1 MELEQLNFYYDAQE
15 LTVLQN
21 NFMRSIKTIVCILYL
36 WTTTKRIYYNSKLT
50 NVIFIHVSHL
60 IKDKIRFEF
69 KHKRHLSH
77 ITKCGIWTFA
87 YAELLPFLWHWSSN
101 IWSSFFANHSFP
113 LEMVTS
119 TRLLAIVH
127 AGNANRVR
135 QNDC

>member
-1 MELEQLNFYYDAQE
+1 VELEQLNFYYDAQE

-21 NFMRSIKTIVCILYL
+21 NFMWSIKNMVCILHL
-36 WTTTKRIYYNSKLT
+36 WIITKRIYYNSKLA

-87 YAELLPFLWHWSSN
+87 SAESLPYQWHCSSN
-101 IWSSFFANHSFP
+101 IWSSFFANHSFLP
-113 LEMVTS
+113 KMVIS
-119 TRLLAIVH
+119 TRLAIFH